1 MKAYRGA
8 DDKIRMFR
16 PMHNMARM
24 VASAQR
30 ACLPIFDGGELV
42 QCMRKYVEYPS
53 SIRLIHKY
61 FVMFVAFLVNVNI
74 FKIAIFQLTRYLLTD
89 LSK

>member
-1 MKAYRGA
+1 MIYVMRNFQNFENILQVLHYAQELFEGMKAYRGV

-30 ACLPIFDGGELV
+30 ACLPTFDGGQLV
-42 QCMRKYVEYPS
+42 QCMRKYV
-53 SIRLIHKY
+53 L
-61 FVMFVAFLVNVNI
+61 
-74 FKIAIFQLTRYLLTD
+74 
-89 LSK
+89 